1 MKNYTRIYMDYF
13 GYDLSSFI
21 CCEICGK
28 VANDIHHIENKK
40 IGGSK
45 LKDNIE
51 NLMAICREEHVKFG
65 DKKQYK
71 DMLKEIRL
79 NFMKYNGK

>member
-1 MKNYTRIYMDYF
+1 MDYF

-28 VANDIHHIENKK
+28 TANDIHHIENKK
-40 IGGSK
+40 SGGSK

-51 NLMAICREEHVKFG
+51 NLMALCRGHHIFYG

-71 DMLKEIRL
+71 EMLIQQHLK
-79 NFMKYNGK
+79 FMEKNGK

>member
-1 MKNYTRIYMDYF
+1 MRNYTKIYMDYF
-13 GYDLSSFI
+13 GYDLSDFI

-40 IGGSK
+40 SGGSK

-71 DMLKEIRL
+71 DMLKEVHL
-79 NFMKYNGK
+79 NFMKYNKK

>member
-1 MKNYTRIYMDYF
+1 MRNYTKIYMDYF
-13 GYDLSSFI
+13 GYDTSSFI

-28 VANDIHHIENKK
+28 TANDIHHIENKK
-40 IGGSK
+40 SGGSK

-71 DMLKEIRL
+71 DMLKEVHL